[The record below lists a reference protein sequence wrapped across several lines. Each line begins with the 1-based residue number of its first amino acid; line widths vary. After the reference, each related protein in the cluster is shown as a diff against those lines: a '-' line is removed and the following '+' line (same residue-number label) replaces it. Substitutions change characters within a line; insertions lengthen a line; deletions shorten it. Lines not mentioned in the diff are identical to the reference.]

1 MKKVIFSIVISVF
14 FLYLAVRNV
23 QWLEA
28 KKSLFGANYLWMI
41 PAMFLIA
48 ISFIPRAIR
57 WQYLLRQEKR
67 ISIKSLFSV
76 IMVGFMVNNVVP
88 ARIGDVARA
97 FLLGK
102 KEGISR
108 SLSFGTIVL
117 ERIFDGI
124 ALIIFFGI
132 GLFFFPMPSWA
143 KGFIIIGLV
152 IFGLGIFFL
161 VLLKAKR
168 ESAVS
173 LLTRL
178 TGLFSKKL
186 SERMGYILH
195 KFIGGLESLGKPDH
209 IFLILFWS
217 LISWLLFGLE
227 FHLLFLSFGI
237 SNLPFY
243 APYFVMAIV
252 SLGTLIPSAPGY
264 IGVFQAFCVAGMAL
278 FGIEKNLAIS
288 YSVAVHIAQYIPV
301 TSLGLYFLAKEGI
314 SFSSLVKQKDE
325 TTAI

>member
-1 MKKVIFSIVISVF
+1 
-14 FLYLAVRNV
+14 
-23 QWLEA
+23 
-28 KKSLFGANYLWMI
+28 MI
-41 PAMFLIA
+41 PAMLIIA

-57 WQYLLRQEKR
+57 WQYLLGSEKK

-76 IMVGFMVNNVVP
+76 IMIGFMVNNVVP

-97 FLLGK
+97 LLLGK
-102 KEGISR
+102 KEGVSR

-124 ALIIFFGI
+124 ALIILFGI
-132 GLFFFPMPSWA
+132 GLFFFPLPSWA
-143 KGFIIIGLV
+143 RGFGIMGLA
-152 IFGLGIFFL
+152 IFGLGIL
-161 VLLKAKR
+161 SLILLKAKR
-168 ESAVS
+168 EVAINLLIKTSALV
-173 LLTRL
+173 
-178 TGLFSKKL
+178 SKKL

-195 KFIGGLESLGKPDH
+195 RFICGFESLGKPDH

-217 LISWLLFGLE
+217 VVSWLLFGLE

-264 IGVFQAFCVAGMAL
+264 IGVFQAFCIAGLAF
-278 FGIEKNLAIS
+278 FGIEKGLALS
-288 YSVAVHIAQYIPV
+288 YSVAAHIAQYIPV
-301 TSLGLYFLAKEGI
+301 TIIGLFFLAKEGV
-314 SFSSLVKQKDE
+314 SFSSLLKQKNE
-325 TTAI
+325 VRT

>member
-1 MKKVIFSIVISVF
+1 MKKTIFSIAISVI

-28 KKSLFGANYLWMI
+28 KKSLLGANYLWMI
-41 PAMFLIA
+41 PAMLLIA

-57 WQYLLRQEKR
+57 WQYLLGSEKR
-67 ISIKSLFSV
+67 ISVKSLFSV
-76 IMVGFMVNNVVP
+76 IMIGFMVNNIVP

-124 ALIIFFGI
+124 ALIILFCI
-132 GLFFFPMPSWA
+132 GLFFFPLPSWA
-143 KGFIIIGLV
+143 KGFGIIGLAV
-152 IFGLGIFFL
+152 FGFSILLL

-168 ESAVS
+168 EAAVS
-173 LLTRL
+173 LFIKA
-178 TGLFSKKL
+178 TGVFSKKL

-217 LISWLLFGLE
+217 LVSWLLFGLE

-264 IGVFQAFCVAGMAL
+264 IGVFQAFCIAGLAL
-278 FGIEKNLAIS
+278 FGIEKGMALS

-301 TSLGLYFLAKEGI
+301 TAIGLYFLAKEGV
-314 SFSSLVKQKDE
+314 SFSSLLKQKNE
-325 TTAI
+325 TKEI

>member
-1 MKKVIFSIVISVF
+1 MKKVIFSIAISVI
-14 FLYLAVRNV
+14 FLYLALRNV
-23 QWLEA
+23 HWLEV
-28 KKSLFGANYLWMI
+28 KESLFGANYLWMI
-41 PAMFLIA
+41 PAIFFIA

-57 WQYLLRQEKR
+57 WQYLLEQEKR
-67 ISIKSLFSV
+67 ISVKSLFSV
-76 IMVGFMVNNVVP
+76 IMVGFMMNNVVP
-88 ARIGDVARA
+88 ARIGDLARA

-124 ALIIFFGI
+124 ALVILFGI

-143 KGFIIIGLV
+143 KGFVIIGLT
-152 IFGLGIFFL
+152 IFGISILSL
-161 VLLKAKR
+161 MLLKAKR
-168 ESAVS
+168 EAAVS

-178 TGLFSKKL
+178 IGIFSKKI

-217 LISWLLFGLE
+217 LVSWLLFGLE
-227 FHLLFLSFGI
+227 FHLLFFSFGI

-264 IGVFQAFCVAGMAL
+264 IGVFQAFCIAGLAC
-278 FGIEKNLAIS
+278 FGIEKNLALS

-301 TSLGLYFLAKEGI
+301 TSLGLFFLAKEGI
-314 SFSSLVKQKDE
+314 SLSSLVKQKNE
-325 TTAI
+325 TKD